1 MSDVFQDSSRYFHIS
16 AFYALS
22 LPCYHMKHHTHAS
35 YEIMYITSGSCRVYC
50 LDSEQDTEFLL
61 KTGQFI
67 FIRPDVPHRLEIPDG
82 FPCSILNLE
91 FSLTSEKS
99 PVPLDLIL
107 KKDPEFSRFWN
118 LRKSAQPFCSGT
130 DSRNLGYSLKDL
142 LTFLQHCSGEIV
154 KEEFLFF
161 LLFCRMLTELAFC
174 ARFSQGTQGSAY
186 LKKALSYID
195 EHYLEEL
202 TIPDIA
208 AYAGINKS
216 YLQALFT
223 EKNGCTINTYINR
236 KRMEQ
241 AAFLLSNSTL
251 HITDI
256 AFSSGY
262 NSRQHFAHTFE
273 KFYHMSPSRYRS
285 LHNRPLPSDTGKKR
299 YHMADGLKLESE
311 PFPREQN

>member
-1 MSDVFQDSSRYFHIS
+1 MPDIFQDSSRYFHIS

-22 LPCYHMKHHTHAS
+22 LPYYHMEHHTHSS
-35 YEIMYITSGSCRVYC
+35 YEIMYITSGSCRVFC
-50 LDSEQDTEFLL
+50 LDGTQDTEFSL
-61 KTGQFI
+61 KSGQFI
-67 FIRPDVPHRLEIPDG
+67 FIRPDIPHRLEIPDG

-99 PVPLDLIL
+99 PVALELLL
-107 KKDPEFSRFWN
+107 KKDPGFSRFWN
-118 LRKSAQPFCSGT
+118 FMESSQGFCSGT
-130 DSRNLGYSLKDL
+130 DSRSFGYSLKDL
-142 LTFLQHCSGEIV
+142 LTFLQHSSGQIKE
-154 KEEFLFF
+154 EEFLFF
-161 LLFCRMLTELAFC
+161 LLFSRMLTELAFC
-174 ARFSQGTQGSAY
+174 ARSSRSTQGSVY
-186 LKKALSYID
+186 LKKALRYID
-195 EHYLEEL
+195 EHYLEDID
-202 TIPDIA
+202 IPAIS

-241 AAFLLSNSTL
+241 AAFLLCNSTL

-285 LHNRPLPSDTGKKR
+285 LHTRPLRSDTQKKR
-299 YHMADGLKLESE
+299 YHMADGQKLESE
-311 PFPREQN
+311 PFPQE